1 MMTSLPQITA
11 PMVRRMSDL
20 ARNAARY
27 HEAAAKLQR
36 LCDALGIDGI
46 DAALQYGHV
55 SELTG
60 FVALTGELPA
70 SRSEMMAYRAGLI
83 LGASR

>member
-11 PMVRRMSDL
+11 PMARFVNNL

-27 HEAAAKLQR
+27 YEAADRLQR
-36 LCDALGIDGI
+36 LCDAVGIDGI

-55 SELTG
+55 NELAD
-60 FVALTGELPA
+60 FVALYGRLPSSFGE
-70 SRSEMMAYRAGLI
+70 MVAYR
-83 LGASR
+83 LGVELRA

>member
-11 PMVRRMSDL
+11 PMARFVNNL

-27 HEAAAKLQR
+27 YEAADRLQR

-83 LGASR
+83 LGVSR